1 MAPRKSSPKKISKV
15 VDPNTPSPVS
25 KQIPENVVEVPVVDD
40 TKTESKDLKESQS
53 DDSTK
58 EGKCELE
65 DKFKKIIIDI
75 SQNII
80 VQKNVLKTVKAL
92 EKDFNKLQKSN
103 KKSKRNTDP
112 DKKRKPSGFTIPAP
126 ISKEL
131 ADFLGVEAGTS
142 MSRTEATKAIN
153 KYVRE
158 NELRT
163 SADKRIFIIDDKLRP
178 IIDTE
183 LLGNDSDGKPIPPS
197 YFNLQKCIKGH
208 FQKKTPPTIRL

>member
-15 VDPNTPSPVS
+15 VDPNTPSPVL
-25 KQIPENVVEVPVVDD
+25 KQISENVVEVPVVDD
-40 TKTESKDLKESQS
+40 TKTESKDLKESQT
-53 DDSTK
+53 DE

-65 DKFKKIIIDI
+65 DKFKKIISDI
-75 SQNII
+75 NQNII
-80 VQKNVLKTVKAL
+80 VQKNILKTVKAL

-131 ADFLGVEAGTS
+131 ADFLGEEAGTS

-158 NELRT
+158 NNLRT

-178 IIDTE
+178 IIDTS
-183 LLGNDSDGKPIPPS
+183 LLGNDDNGKPIPPS

-208 FQKKTPPTIRL
+208 FQKKTPQTVST